1 MANRAELQAEAY
13 RRGLMPADQAA
24 VYEEAVRRGM
34 VRDDFAKG
42 KQARGGMAT
51 FNAAIPGFDELA
63 AASSAGLSTL
73 RGEGSFSQNW
83 KAERDFQEGQKAGLA
98 ARAPIGAN
106 LTTGL
111 GYALQAV
118 PALLSGGATSAP
130 QALASSGMFGGLK
143 RTATTAGR
151 NATTAS
157 LYGFGN
163 AAADKGTAQERL
175 KAANAAILPSAAAG
189 VIAPA
194 ILAAPRIAFNSAP
207 VRTAVRAA
215 NNTVS
220 MVGGKGF
227 LNPQT
232 EAFRVIGESLKKD
245 GFTAEQ
251 IQRAAVEWQRVGG
264 PSPAFVD
271 LVSKGGKGQRTL
283 SLIRGSAMTG
293 GGKEE
298 AVKYIDKVAADLQ
311 DAAIARTSQLA
322 PDRRTIPEMQSQ
334 TERQILANSAAPDVQ
349 PGTGGLAASDRLN
362 ALYDEARANTNSAY
376 GAVRNANPEQAMLE
390 RSQVPQLAA
399 NVRQS
404 VRDYDPL
411 NIPRV
416 SRELSTLDNL
426 STANARDLFDLR
438 SRLTALRQ
446 SADPVEASAAARA
459 VAAVDQEL
467 QDAVERG
474 AFTGDPS
481 VVGLARTA
489 VGARRAQG
497 QQFESN
503 DMIAGVVN
511 REPRGGG
518 MANTVAPE
526 DASNFILGRNSVTP
540 RPNMTRDLT
549 RMRDTLGPDS
559 PEWNALRQE
568 ARARLLGQDANSPD
582 FGNNYLR
589 FERDN
594 PDLAALIMTP
604 GERAALSGNRANITA
619 AQADQQAIGAGQKIL
634 TDTPDVYA
642 SNLGANTTLGANL
655 GIAQTAGARA
665 LEDAIGRPAEGSAG
679 VLNRISTA
687 TNPGRNLS
695 ATYGADT
702 ARDYQQSIAQMVDQ
716 VKTARYIDPN
726 TNSQTPGR
734 IADQS
739 LVEGVLNFPKT
750 PMGWVMS
757 ALEKFQRGATLNDAE
772 RQAIVQIATGRVNG
786 VAPEGIQQA
795 LTQRPPQIIPGAPAV
810 PITAGLI
817 YGRQENRR

>member
-1 MANRAELQAEAY
+1 MATRAELQAEAY
-13 RRGLMPADQAA
+13 RRGVMPADQAA
-24 VYEEAVRRGM
+24 VYEEAVRRGV

-51 FNAAIPGFDELA
+51 FNASVPGFDEIA
-63 AASSAGLSTL
+63 AGASAGISTL
-73 RGEGSFSQNW
+73 RGKGSFGQNW
-83 KAERDFQEGQKAGLA
+83 QAERNFQEGQKAGLA
-98 ARAPIGAN
+98 ERNPVGAN

-111 GYALQAV
+111 GYALQAI
-118 PALLSGGATSAP
+118 PALLSGGSTAAP
-130 QALASSGMFGGLK
+130 QAVASGGLFGGLK
-143 RTATTAGR
+143 RGGLTAAK

-163 AAADKGTAQERL
+163 AAADKGTGTERL

-194 ILAAPRIAFNSAP
+194 VLATPRIALNSAP
-207 VRTAVRAA
+207 VRTVVRAA

-220 MVGGKGF
+220 RVGGKGF

-251 IQRAAVEWQRVGG
+251 IQRAAIEWQRVGG

-271 LVSKGGKGQRTL
+271 LISKGGRGQRTL

-311 DAAIARTSQLA
+311 DSAIARTSQLA
-322 PDRRTIPEMQSQ
+322 SDRRTIPELQSQ
-334 TERQILANSAAPDVQ
+334 TERQIAANSTAPNVQ
-349 PGTGGLAASDRLN
+349 PGSGGMAASDTLN
-362 ALYDEARANTNSAY
+362 ARYDVARANTNNAY
-376 GAVRNANPEQAMLE
+376 GAVRAANPEQAMLE

-404 VRDYDPL
+404 VRDYDPM

-459 VAAVDQEL
+459 VAAIDQEL
-467 QDAVERG
+467 QGAVERG

-481 VVGLARTA
+481 VVNLAREA

-497 QQFESN
+497 QQFESG
-503 DMIAGVVN
+503 DMTAGLVN
-511 REPRGGG
+511 REFRGGG
-518 MANTVAPE
+518 MTNTVAPE
-526 DASNFILGRNSVTP
+526 DASNFILGRNGVTP

-568 ARARLLGQDANSPD
+568 ARARLLGQDANGPE

-604 GERAALSGNRANITA
+604 GERVALTGNRANIMA

-634 TDTPDVYA
+634 TDMPDVYA

-655 GIAQTAGARA
+655 GVAQTAGART
-665 LEDAIGRPAEGSAG
+665 LEGVIGAPTEGASG

-726 TNSQTPGR
+726 TNSQTAGR

-750 PMGWVMS
+750 PMGWAMS

-772 RQAIVQIATGRVNG
+772 RQAIVEIATGRISG
-786 VAPEGIQQA
+786 AAPEGIQRA
-795 LTQRPPQIIPGAPAV
+795 LAPRPPQVIPGAPAV